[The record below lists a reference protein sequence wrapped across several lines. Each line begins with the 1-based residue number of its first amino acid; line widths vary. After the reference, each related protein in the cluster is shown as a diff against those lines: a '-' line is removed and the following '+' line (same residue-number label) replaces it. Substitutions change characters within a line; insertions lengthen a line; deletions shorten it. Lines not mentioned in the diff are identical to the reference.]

1 MSIAPAG
8 MQMIGLFNKG
18 KYDNK
23 KSDAQQVPVLQ
34 KKPQPA
40 IVADKKPVTQQEAAG
55 FFDFQKRVYD
65 VKEEVI
71 LAIDNMDKQ
80 GAIDKLIL
88 LSNLSAT
95 AIYNHNL
102 REIVVVDEA
111 ISEIKKTIDTK
122 LASLKKTT
130 KEKISPEAEYYTL
143 IRLSMIPVCS
153 MLNVL
158 DTHTSTAISQA
169 NDEIDGKIQELQ
181 RFLVEY
187 ETQLAKGEP
196 KKSKK

>member
-1 MSIAPAG
+1 ML
-8 MQMIGLFNKG
+8 GLFSKG
-18 KYDNK
+18 KYDNQK
-23 KSDAQQVPVLQ
+23 EVAQQEPVLQ
-34 KKPQPA
+34 KKTQSA
-40 IVADKKPVTQQEAAG
+40 SVADKKPLTQHEAAG
-55 FFDFQKRVYD
+55 FFDFQKQVYD

-71 LAIDNMDKQ
+71 ISIDNMDKQ
-80 GAIDKLIL
+80 GAIDKLIV

-102 REIVVVDEA
+102 REIVVVDDA

-196 KKSKK
+196 KKAKK